1 MSFCPDQLLTLVN
14 WKVLLVIIFVSLVWL
29 RGTKHLSQRKH
40 SSALTATAHHLD
52 GSEDIGAD
60 YQSNFDEDSDSAKPH
75 LEDKPHVPF
84 PGAMVT
90 LRDSDDDDG
99 HGAADQIYRI
109 LNDRRS
115 VRKFSCS
122 RPVHPST
129 IDKCILAAGT
139 SPSGAHTEPWTFC
152 VVHTDSVKRQ
162 IRDIVEAEEYLNYT
176 QRMARQWRADLAPL
190 RTDHVKEYL
199 TEAPYLI
206 LIFKQTHGWRAD
218 GQKQQHYYHEISVAI
233 ATGLLLAALQCAG
246 LSSLVTTPLNC
257 GLALRTLLGRPA
269 NEKLLVLLPVGYAA
283 DDCLVPDIQRKQSD
297 EIMVKF

>member
-1 MSFCPDQLLTLVN
+1 MSIFADQLLVLVN
-14 WKVLLVIIFVSLVWL
+14 WKVLLVILFVSLVWL
-29 RGTKHLSQRKH
+29 RGNKLMSKREH
-40 SSALTATAHHLD
+40 SSALTSSVHHLD
-52 GSEDIGAD
+52 GAEDIGAD
-60 YQSNFDEDSDSAKPH
+60 IHSHVNDDTDSIGTH

-84 PGAMVT
+84 AGATVT
-90 LRDSDDDDG
+90 LLDNSDNDDRD
-99 HGAADQIYRI
+99 AADQIYRI

-115 VRKFSCS
+115 VRKFNHS
-122 RPVHPST
+122 RPVHPGT
-129 IDKCILAAGT
+129 IEKCILAAGT

-152 VVHTDSVKRQ
+152 VVHTEFVKRQ
-162 IRDIVEAEEYLNYT
+162 IRDIIEAEEYLNYT

-206 LIFKQTHGWRAD
+206 LIFKQTHGWRSD

-233 ATGLLLAALQCAG
+233 ATGLLLAALQCVG

-257 GLALRTLLGRPA
+257 GPALRTLLGRPA

-283 DDCLVPDIQRKQSD
+283 DDCLLPDIHRKRIDQ
-297 EIMVKF
+297 IMVKY